1 MIMKIVLVQQIIKI
15 KMNNQKIEKQIMKI
29 KIIKIII
36 MKKRII
42 ISL

>member
-15 KMNNQKIEKQIMKI
+15 KMNNQKIKKQIMKI
-29 KIIKIII
+29 KMIKIII